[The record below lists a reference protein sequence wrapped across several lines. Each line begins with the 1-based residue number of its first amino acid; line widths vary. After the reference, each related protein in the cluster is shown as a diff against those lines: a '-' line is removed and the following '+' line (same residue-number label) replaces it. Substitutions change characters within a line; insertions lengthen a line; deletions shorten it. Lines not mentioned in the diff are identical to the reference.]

1 MAESFLSSLITSANT
16 LKQGQQDRQKKIID
30 TYNSKVTQSN
40 IFSRQR
46 MAQVRNT
53 TGNTVIKARNNK
65 PFIEPNLSYEKN
77 TVGEM
82 SNLLKLAKDYG
93 TNKPQQINA
102 AAGYLNSLSSTN
114 LNTVQQAKTGV
125 FNAAMD
131 QYNKALA
138 QWNAAP
144 AVTRDRFGRR
154 ISKSPFKMVKPT
166 ENDPWYSN
174 PTPINP
180 PKGFEFTSESSLRD
194 LQNSYVNT
202 KVYRDM
208 LSEQSTQLQD
218 LNKNQE
224 SIFGAGFSRVD
235 QQTLQAANWTGVKG
249 LQAEIEKYKSLRD
262 IYADKYAK
270 DQSAT
275 NLSYLKSYNTLVYDA
290 SKSMVDETTRTLISA
305 KNTAVL
311 DEQNKQTTILT
322 LENYNQLFKDNEKNT
337 TQQKASIESR
347 KPIDVDLNPM
357 KKLIEKR
364 LNTVSNYTA
373 KKVSPTFESR
383 PI

>member
-16 LKQGQQDRQKKIID
+16 LKQEQQDRQRKITD
-30 TYNSKVTQSN
+30 TYNSKVTASN

-46 MAQVRNT
+46 STQAQFT
-53 TGNTVIKARNNK
+53 TGNTVIKPRNK
-65 PFIEPNLSYEKN
+65 PLVEPNLAYEKN
-77 TVGEM
+77 SVGAM

-125 FNAAMD
+125 FNASMD
-131 QYNKALA
+131 NYNKALA

-144 AVTRDRFGRR
+144 AFTRDRWGRR
-154 ISKSPFKMVKPT
+154 IFKSPFNMVKPT
-166 ENDPWYSN
+166 ENDSWYSN
-174 PTPINP
+174 PTVSNNRFDFNKPL
-180 PKGFEFTSESSLRD
+180 TDLR
-194 LQNSYVNT
+194 NSYANT

-208 LSEQSTQLQD
+208 LSAQSTQLQD

-224 SIFGAGFSRVD
+224 SIFGAGFSKVD
-235 QQTLQAANWTGVKG
+235 AQTLQAANWTGVKG

-290 SKSMVDETTRTLISA
+290 SKSMADETTRTLISA

-311 DEQNKQTTILT
+311 DEQTKQTTIST
-322 LENYNQLFKDNEKNT
+322 LENYNKLFKDNENNT
-337 TQQKASIESR
+337 QKQKASVESR
-347 KPIDVDLNPM
+347 KPIDVNVNTT
-357 KKLIEKR
+357 KKLIENR
-364 LNTVSNYTA
+364 VNTVSNYTT
-373 KKVSPTFESR
+373 KKSSPTFESR